1 MDSSAGSGR
10 QLIIT
15 NEENENLIEN
25 LICSQ
30 EDNPGS
36 HMSPREVEK
45 NTGISHTSARRMIK
59 RRGLKQF
66 RRLKTTM
73 MSSGTQERQIK
84 RARALVDRF
93 RKSRFVEKCVWQDE
107 KDFTSDVR
115 LNSQNSLGHGFEHK
129 DNIQENRLFRYTNRQ
144 SKKVMIS
151 ASISWKS
158 AMKPF
163 FVNESQFQNI

>member
-36 HMSPREVEK
+36 HLSPREVEK
-45 NTGISHTSARRMIK
+45 NTSISHTSVRRMIK
-59 RRGLKQF
+59 RRELKQF
-66 RRLKTTM
+66 RRLKTN
-73 MSSGTQERQIK
+73 K

-107 KDFTSDVR
+107 KHFTSDVR
-115 LNSQNSLGHGFEHK
+115 LTK
-129 DNIQENRLFRYTNRQ
+129 Q
-144 SKKVMIS
+144 SW
-151 ASISWKS
+151 SW
-158 AMKPF
+158 
-163 FVNESQFQNI
+163 I